1 MTVLVLMISSGD
13 NPSSKSNDEPGTKI
27 KLGPTI
33 SRGTLHIKPRIANPN
48 SDGDGNKPV
57 TEEQKLPIKDRI
69 KDGKRDNEWCKSH
82 DCGHDGGYNG
92 NDDDHNHDGHKHHSH
107 GSHDHHHDH
116 DHNYHND
123 KHYHNHDDNNY
134 YYYYSNDYSSNHATV
149 ILQLDYHGSSNHDN
163 IRLEIGNDFD
173 TTINFAGEPEDLVVT
188 GLNLDDGEDF
198 SVCLENEDS
207 GKVNCVDTS
216 IGIRTRH
223 CTWISACLPNLL
235 FLSLIAVPWR
245 LSRLIIW
252 IHFVL

>member
-1 MTVLVLMISSGD
+1 LNNVGSNDNVGGGGSGESNQEPKIKITKID
-13 NPSSKSNDEPGTKI
+13 NGVEHPKSIKERYPAPNHPQPKPNHPNPSE
-27 KLGPTI
+27 
-33 SRGTLHIKPRIANPN
+33 KPVK
-48 SDGDGNKPV
+48 DGDGNNGNGGNPKYCHGDNCG
-57 TEEQKLPIKDRI
+57 KGCHGDDCGRGNGNG
-69 KDGKRDNEWCKSH
+69 DGRDGGG
-82 DCGHDGGYNG
+82 GHDGGHDNH
-92 NDDDHNHDGHKHHSH
+92 NDNNNHHSH

-188 GLNLDDGEDF
+188 GLDLDDGEDF

-216 IGIRTRH
+216 IRDQDEALYVDIR
-223 CTWISACLPNLL
+223 
-235 FLSLIAVPWR
+235 VP
-245 LSRLIIW
+245 
-252 IHFVL
+252 